1 MKKIGLF
8 LAAILLPSLVFGDV
22 AVTMEVKMLG
32 MMGMVDADSY
42 HKIYYKADKA
52 RMESVSR
59 VMPKGMAK
67 QVQEV
72 VITRFDKGVIWV
84 LDGEDSAYLEIKID
98 EISRDSA
105 AADITIKDFKVT
117 NTDSRRNIAGYE
129 CREVKVEFTTLMGSE
144 ESALCQKIKGSF
156 WVAAKEDDKLKEL
169 SKFWRKGLIS
179 AEKGMRRAF
188 DVFNQQIKHVEE
200 KVGGV
205 PLASEVFVEMAMG
218 DEQAEDEYKE
228 AMEMMKQFMGRES
241 TKEQDEESS
250 SEMKFI
256 TEVTSIS
263 TEKLSDN
270 LFEIPKG
277 YEKID

>member
-8 LAAILLPSLVFGDV
+8 LAAILLPSLAFGDV
-22 AVTMEVKMLG
+22 TVTMEVKMSG
-32 MMGMVDADSY
+32 MMGMVDTDSY
-42 HKIYYKADKA
+42 HKIYYKADKT
-52 RMESVSR
+52 RMESVSK

-72 VITRFDKGVIWV
+72 VITRFDKGVIWL
-84 LDGEDSAYLEIKID
+84 LDGKDSAYLEIKID
-98 EISRDSA
+98 ETLRDSA

-117 NTDSRRNIAGYE
+117 NTDNRRNIAGYE
-129 CREVKVEFTTLMGSE
+129 CREVKVEFTTPMGSE
-144 ESALCQKIKGSF
+144 EPALSQKIKGSF

-169 SKFWRKGLIS
+169 SEFWRKGLIS
-179 AEKGMRRAF
+179 AEKGMHGTF

-200 KVGGV
+200 EVGGV

-228 AMEMMKQFMGRES
+228 AMQMMKQFMGRES

-250 SEMKFI
+250 SEMKFT

-263 TEKLSDN
+263 TEKLSDD

-277 YEKID
+277 YQKID